1 MFKNLTLI
9 FALLASSSTFAG
21 NNASKYDSL
30 SIGDYDA
37 DSGVYIQ
44 LIKPISSDEAG
55 RGVIDSISK
64 SGSYVPNINMF
75 IYNPKDDAGRYLL
88 DKNYGEITD
97 YLIETSYENGSFSYF
112 TTNRKV
118 LNNANISKR
127 AINTNILIETY
138 HSKTKTYTVWRASK
152 LFGGAKALFSYQM
165 PSQWHVDAKN
175 EAIRLVSPVTINQQS
190 QLKVT
195 NFAW

>member
-1 MFKNLTLI
+1 MVKNLTLI
-9 FALLASSSTFAG
+9 LALLASSSALAG

-37 DSGVYIQ
+37 ESGIYVQ
-44 LIKPISSDEAG
+44 LVKPISSDETA
-55 RGVIDSISK
+55 RGTIDSISK

-75 IYNPKDDAGRYLL
+75 IYNPKDDASRYLL

-97 YLIETSYENGSFSYF
+97 YLIETSYENGSFNYF
-112 TTNRKV
+112 SINRKV
-118 LNNANISKR
+118 LNNANTNKR
-127 AINTNILIETY
+127 TINPNILIETY
-138 HSKTKTYTVWRASK
+138 HAKTKTYTVWKANK
-152 LFGGAKALFSYQM
+152 LAGAGKALFSYQA
-165 PSQWHVDAKN
+165 PSQWHLDAKN
-175 EAIRLVSPVTINQQS
+175 ETIRLVSLMTVNPQA